1 MSRLAYFTRETLIS
15 LRRNLLMTFA
25 GVMTVSVSLFLFG
38 GILLVSRVVDHG
50 TSKWKHGVELEIFMQ
65 VKASRRQ
72 IDLVKASLEADTHGG
87 ADATVKSYRFFTK
100 EDALKEFKKLFQDE
114 PVLVEATT
122 ADALPT
128 SYRVVPRRPE
138 LTTTIQKEF
147 EHVPGVKA
155 VNTAA
160 KQVKTLLTATRWIRL
175 AFFLMA
181 GVLLASSLFLIV
193 NTIRLATFARRREIE
208 VMKLVGASNWFVRVP
223 FMAEGLVQGAIGAGF
238 AFGLVYLLKWI
249 ITNLLKSRHNGSAS
263 LFQPFY
269 ASSHDVFV
277 IGSWVLLIGAVIG
290 VAGSM
295 IGLRKFL
302 EA

>member
-50 TSKWKHGVELEIFMQ
+50 TNKWKHGVELEIFMQ
-65 VKASRRQ
+65 VKASKSQ
-72 IDLVKASLEADTHGG
+72 IDNVNAALVTAEKGG
-87 ADATVKSYRFFTK
+87 VNAQVKSYRHLTK
-100 EDALKEFKKLFQDE
+100 QDALAEFKKLFADQ
-114 PVLVEATT
+114 PVLVENTN
-122 ADALPT
+122 ADALPE
-128 SYRVVPRRPE
+128 SFRVVPTKPQ
-138 LTTTIQKEF
+138 LTTTIAGQFKN
-147 EHVPGVKA
+147 VPGVDQI
-155 VNTAA
+155 NTPA
-160 KQVKTLLTATRWIRL
+160 KEVKTLLTATRWIRL

-238 AFGLVYLLKWI
+238 AFGLVWALKI
-249 ITNLLKSRHNGSAS
+249 IIANLLSHQQNLLSTFRVTSAD
-263 LFQPFY
+263 
-269 ASSHDVFV
+269 AMG
-277 IGSWVLLIGAVIG
+277 IGFLVLLIGAAIG
-290 VAGSM
+290 VVGS
-295 IGLRKFL
+295 IVGLRRFL

>member
-15 LRRNLLMTFA
+15 LRRNLLMTIA

-65 VKASRRQ
+65 VKASGRQ
-72 IDLVKASLEADTHGG
+72 IGNVRAALDADKSGGTKAE
-87 ADATVKSYRFFTK
+87 VKSYRFFDKK
-100 EDALKEFKKLFQDE
+100 EALAEFKKLFQDE
-114 PVLVEATT
+114 PVLVENTT
-122 ADALPT
+122 AEALPT
-128 SYRVVPRRPE
+128 SFRVVPTKPE
-138 LTTTIQKEF
+138 LTAIIANEF
-147 EHVPGVKA
+147 KDVPGVKGI
-155 VNTAA
+155 NTPA
-160 KQVKTLLTATRWIRL
+160 KQVRTLLTATRWIRF

-249 ITNLLKSRHNGSAS
+249 ISNLLKHQHN
-263 LFQPFY
+263 LLQPFY

-277 IGSWVLLIGAVIG
+277 IGTWVLLIGAVIG

-295 IGLRKFL
+295 IGLRRFL

>member
-50 TSKWKHGVELEIFMQ
+50 TNKWKHGVELEIFMQ
-65 VKASRRQ
+65 VKASKSQ
-72 IDLVKASLEADTHGG
+72 IDNVKAQLDQDRKGG
-87 ADATVKSYRFFTK
+87 AKAEVKSYRFFTK
-100 EDALKEFKKLFQDE
+100 QDALREFKKLFADE
-114 PVLVEATT
+114 PVLVENTSAE
-122 ADALPT
+122 ALPT
-128 SYRVVPRRPE
+128 SYRVVPVTPQ
-138 LTTTIQKEF
+138 LTATVAKEF
-147 EHVPGVKA
+147 ENVPGVKA
-155 VNTAA
+155 INTPA
-160 KQVKTLLTATRWIRL
+160 KEVKTLLTATRWIRF

-238 AFGLVYLLKWI
+238 AFGLVYFLKWI
-249 ITNLLKSRHNGSAS
+249 ITRLLRNQHS
-263 LFQPFY
+263 LLRPFY

-295 IGLRKFL
+295 IGLRRFL

>member
-50 TSKWKHGVELEIFMQ
+50 TNKWKHGVELEIFMQ
-65 VKASRRQ
+65 VKASKSQ
-72 IDLVKASLEADTHGG
+72 INNVTSQLEKDMQGGVKAE
-87 ADATVKSYRFFTK
+87 VKSYRFFTK
-100 EDALKEFKKLFQDE
+100 KDALREFRKLFADE
-114 PVLVEATT
+114 PVLVENTSA
-122 ADALPT
+122 AALPT
-128 SYRVVPRRPE
+128 SFRVVPGKPQ
-138 LTTTIQKEF
+138 LTATVAKEF
-147 EHVPGVKA
+147 ENVPGVKA
-155 VNTAA
+155 INTPA
-160 KQVKTLLTATRWIRL
+160 KEVKTLLTATRWIRF

-238 AFGLVYLLKWI
+238 AFGLVYFLKWI
-249 ITNLLKSRHNGSAS
+249 ITRLLRNQHS
-263 LFQPFY
+263 LLRPFY
-269 ASSHDVFV
+269 ASSHDVIV
-277 IGSWVLLIGAVIG
+277 IGVWVLLIGAVIG

-295 IGLRKFL
+295 IGLRRFL